1 MRFSTLSIKKNET
14 ASQREKEREILG
26 YRKVQESRKE
36 SFNRESFN
44 EKELIKRRNVVEKL
58 SGLWSSWLLEWKMDP
73 MGFCFA
79 RPRKEKFRSR
89 TRNNER
95 RRRRGRDCARV
106 GGPTRILILK
116 KFRGERRREGSGLEN
131 TPPRTR
137 FPPS

>member
-1 MRFSTLSIKKNET
+1 
-14 ASQREKEREILG
+14 
-26 YRKVQESRKE
+26 
-36 SFNRESFN
+36 
-44 EKELIKRRNVVEKL
+44 
-58 SGLWSSWLLEWKMDP
+58 MDP
-73 MGFCFA
+73 MGEGFVL
-79 RPRKEKFRSR
+79 REEKFRSR

-116 KFRGERRREGSGLEN
+116 KFRGGGGRGGSGLEN